1 MPLQSN
7 VNVELRYGAE
17 TTFGTQSS
25 ATGQKLRRVS
35 SSLALTKDVFTSNEV
50 RPDQQIS
57 DMRHGVKRVTGQIA
71 GELSRSTYDDLIAA
85 ALRSTWATN
94 EVVNGVLKPS
104 FTFEQYYPDLDISEV
119 FTGCRVGDMN
129 VSMQPNGMATISFGI
144 QGQGMTTQSTN
155 SAPVFASATA
165 ATTTSILS
173 GVNGTMSIDG
183 TASAIV
189 TGLDFSLTNNLNS
202 QPVIGSTTVPEIFY
216 GRSVVTGTV
225 SAFFDSTTLLN
236 AFINETTVKLSI
248 AMTGTDSTS
257 MTFKMNKV
265 KLNGAN
271 KTIGADGGVIVQL
284 PFQALLATSIAG
296 DADGTL
302 VVERSA

>member
-17 TTFGTQSS
+17 STFGTQS
-25 ATGQKLRRVS
+25 AAAGQKLRRVS

-50 RPDQQIS
+50 RPDMQIS
-57 DMRHGVKRVTGQIA
+57 DMRHGVKRVAGQIA
-71 GELSRSTYDDLIAA
+71 GELSKTTYDDLIAA
-85 ALRSTWATN
+85 ALRGTWATN
-94 EVVNGVLKPS
+94 ELVNGVLKPS
-104 FTFEQYYPDLDISEV
+104 FTFEQYYTDLDISEV
-119 FTGCRVGDMN
+119 FTGCRVGEMN
-129 VSMQPNGMATISFGI
+129 VSIQPTGMATITFGI
-144 QGQGMTTQSTN
+144 QGQGMTTSSGN
-155 SAPVFASATA
+155 GAPVFATPTA
-165 ATTTSILS
+165 ATATSILS

-183 TASAIV
+183 IGSTII
-189 TGLDFSLTNNLNS
+189 TGMDFALTNNLNS

-225 SAFFDSTTLLN
+225 SAFFDSTTLLS

-284 PFQALLATSIAG
+284 PFQALLATSVAG

>member
-17 TTFGTQSS
+17 TTFGTQS
-25 ATGQKLRRVS
+25 AAAGQKLRRVS

-50 RPDQQIS
+50 RPDMQIS
-57 DMRHGVKRVTGQIA
+57 DMRHGVKRVAGQIA
-71 GELSRSTYDDLIAA
+71 GELSKTTYDDLIAA
-85 ALRSTWATN
+85 ALRGTWATN
-94 EVVNGVLKPS
+94 ELVNGVLKPS
-104 FTFEQYYPDLDISEV
+104 FTFEQYYTDLDISEV
-119 FTGCRVGDMN
+119 FTGCRVGEMN
-129 VSMQPNGMATISFGI
+129 VSIQPTGMATISFGI
-144 QGQGMTTQSTN
+144 QGQGMTTSSGN
-155 SAPVFASATA
+155 GAPVFATPTA

-183 TASAIV
+183 VGSTII
-189 TGLDFSLTNNLNS
+189 TGMDFALTNNLNS

-225 SAFFDSTTLLN
+225 SAFFDSTTLLS

-284 PFQALLATSIAG
+284 PFQALLATSVAG